1 MALKSRSEGVLFLLI
16 APQTERLQVANVVRT
31 ASRQWNDMVNTEMHL
46 YLSLPTASA
55 LIAIAL
61 KHIFP
66 YLWRNPNARGFTHKV
81 VLMAFCLGRVL
92 PNIIRNR
99 LTNIIQG

>member
-1 MALKSRSEGVLFLLI
+1 MALESRIESVLFLLI
-16 APQTERLQVANVVRT
+16 ATQTERLQVANVVRT
-31 ASRQWNDMVNTEMHL
+31 ASRQGNNVVDTEMHL

-66 YLWRNPNARGFTHKV
+66 YLWRNPNPRSFAHDVLLMGFGSR
-81 VLMAFCLGRVL
+81 MVL
-92 PNIIRNR
+92 PDIVRNR